1 MTMNRLISILVVVT
15 LAGLWSAGA
24 QTFAPGQSTVADTHG
39 EGNPAAIDA
48 TGSSATA
55 GNPLWSITL
64 PTLTATREHPIFSPS
79 RRPPAAIVPVTSAA
93 VRVPTKV
100 REPELLQL
108 ALVGTIV
115 GDKEGFGVFVDD
127 TTKSVVRLRAGD
139 GYHGW
144 TLRAVRSRE
153 ATLEKDDQ
161 VKTLSLPRPSDDI
174 AKATRRPQ

>member
-1 MTMNRLISILVVVT
+1 MTMNRLILKLVVVT
-15 LAGLWSAGA
+15 LAALSSAGA
-24 QTFAPGQSTVADTHG
+24 QTIAPGQSTLADTRG
-39 EGNPAAIDA
+39 ESNPAAID
-48 TGSSATA
+48 SAGPPVPT
-55 GNPLWSITL
+55 GNPLWSIAL

-79 RRPPAAIVPVTSAA
+79 RRPPAVIVPVTSAA
-93 VRVPTKV
+93 VRVPTQV

-115 GDKEGFGVFVDD
+115 GDKEGFGVFVDN
-127 TTKSVVRLRAGD
+127 TTKNVVRLRAGD
-139 GYHGW
+139 GYQGW

>member
-1 MTMNRLISILVVVT
+1 MRMNRLISTLVIAT
-15 LAGLWSAGA
+15 LAGLSLAGS
-24 QTFAPGQSTVADTHG
+24 QTIAPGQSAVADTHG

-48 TGSSATA
+48 VGPSAPT

-64 PTLTATREHPIFSPS
+64 PTLNATREHPIFSPS
-79 RRPPAAIVPVTSAA
+79 RRLPAVIAPAASSA
-93 VRVPTKV
+93 VRVPTKA

-144 TLRAVRSRE
+144 TLRAVHSRE

-161 VKTLSLPRPSDDI
+161 VKTLSLPRPSDDV
-174 AKATRRPQ
+174 AKATLRQR

>member
-1 MTMNRLISILVVVT
+1 MTVKLLISTLVVVT
-15 LAGLWSAGA
+15 LAGLTYAGA
-24 QTFAPGQSTVADTHG
+24 QTIAPGQSTVADAHS
-39 EGNPAAIDA
+39 EANPTAIDA
-48 TGSSATA
+48 AGPSMPT
-55 GNPLWSITL
+55 GNPLWSIAL

-79 RRPPAAIVPVTSAA
+79 RRPPAVIAPVTSAA

-100 REPELLQL
+100 REPELIQL

-115 GDKEGFGVFVDD
+115 GDSEGFGVFVDN

-139 GYHGW
+139 GYQGW
-144 TLRAVRSRE
+144 TLRAVRNRE

-161 VKTLSLPRPSDDI
+161 VKTLSLPRPSDDT